1 VIELGKGNAIELAE
15 KALKEF
21 RAFAVIKAD
30 STVLKSTNSSAA
42 KN

>member
-1 VIELGKGNAIELAE
+1 VIELGKGNAVELAE

-30 STVLKSTNSSAA
+30 SVVQQP
-42 KN
+42 KNAQLFES